1 MNRIHRHRRHRA
13 WQAWQVW
20 QAREGMVL
28 FEVVM
33 ALFIFTLVAFSL
45 VMALDSA
52 FDAAMDRNEIDVAI
66 RGLENQMAL
75 LHAASVVPGDSDL
88 PDDGSGVLYHLTVAQ
103 EQMKDQKMQP
113 VPNMWRATITATWKS
128 HGQAQERDVT
138 ELIYQP

>member
-1 MNRIHRHRRHRA
+1 MNFPAIHRHRRHGTC
-13 WQAWQVW
+13 Q
-20 QAREGMVL
+20 GMVL

-66 RGLENQMAL
+66 HGLANQMAL
-75 LHAASVVPGDSDL
+75 LHAASVLPGDNDL
-88 PDDGSGVLYHLTVAQ
+88 PDDGSGILYHLTVSQ
-103 EQMKDQKMQP
+103 EQMKDQKNNP
-113 VPNMWRATITATWKS
+113 VPNMYRATITATWKS
-128 HGQAQERDVT
+128 RGEAQERDVS